1 MDKPKLM
8 WSSSDWHLSATWTTG
23 CSGVNKQM
31 PCELDVIIFAARSV
45 WRPGQ
50 VCQGL
55 SKTTDESNSDCAVQD
70 TETIAAVRAAHVSC
84 HVCRNC

>member
-1 MDKPKLM
+1 MHKGSFGPNI
-8 WSSSDWHLSATWTTG
+8 APN
-23 CSGVNKQM
+23 C
-31 PCELDVIIFAARSV
+31 V

-70 TETIAAVRAAHVSC
+70 TETIAAVRAAHVNC
-84 HVCRNC
+84 HVCRN

>member
-1 MDKPKLM
+1 MVL
-8 WSSSDWHLSATWTTG
+8 WG
-23 CSGVNKQM
+23 NKQM
-31 PCELDVIIFAARSV
+31 PYELDVIIFAARSV

-70 TETIAAVRAAHVSC
+70 TETIAAV
-84 HVCRNC
+84 